1 MRRGPSLK
9 RKPEPDP
16 IYNSLLVSQ
25 LINQVLLDGKKD
37 LASNIVYSALELVE
51 KQTGSDPINTLKD
64 AFENVRPQIETKSR
78 RVGGTNYQVPMEVP
92 QRRSTT
98 LAIRWMVDSSR
109 KRGENTMSE
118 RLGREILDASLLI
131 NLLVDSKGK
140 IILNQA
146 LDLEDAEVGLNCLA
160 IPLYHEGKIDAVLG
174 VAGPAARI
182 PASQLRA
189 FASKLQRVSL

>member
-37 LASNIVYSALELVE
+37 LASNIVYTALQIVE
-51 KQTGSDPINTLKD
+51 EQTGSEPLNILKD

-109 KRGENTMSE
+109 KRGEKTMSE
-118 RLGREILDASLLI
+118 RLGREILDAS
-131 NLLVDSKGK
+131 NKTGASVKK
-140 IILNQA
+140 R
-146 LDLEDAEVGLNCLA
+146 EDVHKMAESN
-160 IPLYHEGKIDAVLG
+160 
-174 VAGPAARI
+174 
-182 PASQLRA
+182 RA
-189 FASKLQRVSL
+189 FAHYRW

>member
-37 LASNIVYSALELVE
+37 LASNIVYSAMQLVE
-51 KQTGSDPINTLKD
+51 KQTGSDPLNTLKD

-109 KRGENTMSE
+109 KRGEKTMSE
-118 RLGREILDASLLI
+118 RLGREILDAS
-131 NLLVDSKGK
+131 NKTGASVKK
-140 IILNQA
+140 R
-146 LDLEDAEVGLNCLA
+146 EDVHKMAEAN
-160 IPLYHEGKIDAVLG
+160 
-174 VAGPAARI
+174 
-182 PASQLRA
+182 RA
-189 FASKLQRVSL
+189 FAHYRW

>member
-1 MRRGPSLK
+1 MRRGPSLT

-16 IYNSLLVSQ
+16 TYNSLLVSQ

-37 LASNIVYSALELVE
+37 LASNIVYSALQLVE
-51 KQTGSDPINTLKD
+51 KQTSADPLNTLKD

-109 KRGENTMSE
+109 KRGEKTMSE
-118 RLGREILDASLLI
+118 RLGREILDAS
-131 NLLVDSKGK
+131 NKTGASVKK
-140 IILNQA
+140 R
-146 LDLEDAEVGLNCLA
+146 EDVHKMAESN
-160 IPLYHEGKIDAVLG
+160 
-174 VAGPAARI
+174 
-182 PASQLRA
+182 RA
-189 FASKLQRVSL
+189 FAHYRW

>member
-37 LASNIVYSALELVE
+37 LASNIVYSALQLVE
-51 KQTGSDPINTLKD
+51 KQTSADPLNILKD

-109 KRGENTMSE
+109 KRGEKTMSE
-118 RLGREILDASLLI
+118 RLGREILDAS
-131 NLLVDSKGK
+131 NKTGASVKK
-140 IILNQA
+140 R
-146 LDLEDAEVGLNCLA
+146 EDVHKMAESN
-160 IPLYHEGKIDAVLG
+160 
-174 VAGPAARI
+174 
-182 PASQLRA
+182 RA
-189 FASKLQRVSL
+189 FAHYRW

>member
-9 RKPEPDP
+9 RKPEPDT

-37 LASNIVYSALELVE
+37 LASNIVYSALEIVE
-51 KQTGSDPINTLKD
+51 KQTGSDPLNTLKD

-109 KRGENTMSE
+109 KRGEKTMSE
-118 RLGREILDASLLI
+118 RLGREILDAS
-131 NLLVDSKGK
+131 NKTGASVKK
-140 IILNQA
+140 R
-146 LDLEDAEVGLNCLA
+146 EDVHKMAESN
-160 IPLYHEGKIDAVLG
+160 
-174 VAGPAARI
+174 
-182 PASQLRA
+182 RA
-189 FASKLQRVSL
+189 FAHYRW

>member
-37 LASNIVYSALELVE
+37 SASNIVYSALELVE
-51 KQTGSDPINTLKD
+51 KQTGSDPLNTLKD

-109 KRGENTMSE
+109 KRGEKTMHE
-118 RLGREILDASLLI
+118 RLGREILDAS
-131 NLLVDSKGK
+131 NKTGASVKK
-140 IILNQA
+140 R
-146 LDLEDAEVGLNCLA
+146 EDVHKMAESN
-160 IPLYHEGKIDAVLG
+160 
-174 VAGPAARI
+174 
-182 PASQLRA
+182 RA
-189 FASKLQRVSL
+189 FAHYRW

>member
-37 LASNIVYSALELVE
+37 LASNIVYSAMKLVE
-51 KQTGSDPINTLKD
+51 KQTGSDPLNTLKD
-64 AFENVRPQIETKSR
+64 AFDNVRPQIETKSR

-98 LAIRWMVDSSR
+98 LAIRWLVDSSR
-109 KRGENTMSE
+109 KRGEKTMSE
-118 RLGREILDASLLI
+118 RLGREILDAS
-131 NLLVDSKGK
+131 NKTGASVKK
-140 IILNQA
+140 R
-146 LDLEDAEVGLNCLA
+146 EDVHKMAESN
-160 IPLYHEGKIDAVLG
+160 
-174 VAGPAARI
+174 
-182 PASQLRA
+182 RA
-189 FASKLQRVSL
+189 FAHYRW

>member
-9 RKPEPDP
+9 RRPEPDP

-37 LASNIVYSALELVE
+37 LASNIVYSALDLVE

-92 QRRSTT
+92 HRRGTT
-98 LAIRWMVDSSR
+98 LAIRWIVDASR
-109 KRGENTMSE
+109 KRGEKTMSE
-118 RLGREILDASLLI
+118 RLGREILDASK
-131 NLLVDSKGK
+131 NTGSSVKK
-140 IILNQA
+140 R
-146 LDLEDAEVGLNCLA
+146 EDVHKMAESN
-160 IPLYHEGKIDAVLG
+160 
-174 VAGPAARI
+174 
-182 PASQLRA
+182 RA
-189 FASKLQRVSL
+189 FAHYRW

>member
-9 RKPEPDP
+9 RKPEPDS

-37 LASNIVYSALELVE
+37 LASNIVYSALKLVE
-51 KQTGSDPINTLKD
+51 KQTGTDPLNTLKD

-118 RLGREILDASLLI
+118 RLGREILDAS
-131 NLLVDSKGK
+131 NKTGASVKKREDVHKMADS
-140 IILNQA
+140 N
-146 LDLEDAEVGLNCLA
+146 
-160 IPLYHEGKIDAVLG
+160 
-174 VAGPAARI
+174 
-182 PASQLRA
+182 RA
-189 FASKLQRVSL
+189 FAHYRW

>member
-37 LASNIVYSALELVE
+37 LASNIVYSAMKLVE
-51 KQTGSDPINTLKD
+51 KQTGSDPLNTLKD
-64 AFENVRPQIETKSR
+64 AFDNVRPQIETKSR

-109 KRGENTMSE
+109 KRGEKTMSE
-118 RLGREILDASLLI
+118 RLGREILDAS
-131 NLLVDSKGK
+131 NKTGASVKK
-140 IILNQA
+140 R
-146 LDLEDAEVGLNCLA
+146 EDIHKMAESN
-160 IPLYHEGKIDAVLG
+160 
-174 VAGPAARI
+174 
-182 PASQLRA
+182 RA
-189 FASKLQRVSL
+189 FAHYRW

>member
-9 RKPEPDP
+9 RRPEPDP

-37 LASNIVYSALELVE
+37 LASNIVYSALEIVE
-51 KQTGSDPINTLKD
+51 KQTGSDPLNTLKN

-109 KRGENTMSE
+109 KRGEKTMSE
-118 RLGREILDASLLI
+118 RLGREILDAS
-131 NLLVDSKGK
+131 NKTGASVKK
-140 IILNQA
+140 R
-146 LDLEDAEVGLNCLA
+146 EDVHKMAESN
-160 IPLYHEGKIDAVLG
+160 
-174 VAGPAARI
+174 
-182 PASQLRA
+182 RA
-189 FASKLQRVSL
+189 FAHYRW

>member
-9 RKPEPDP
+9 RRPEPDP

-37 LASNIVYSALELVE
+37 LASNIVYSALEIVE
-51 KQTGSDPINTLKD
+51 KQTGSDPLNTLKD
-64 AFENVRPQIETKSR
+64 AFENVRPQVETKSR

-109 KRGENTMSE
+109 KRGEKTMSE
-118 RLGREILDASLLI
+118 RLGREILDAS
-131 NLLVDSKGK
+131 NKTGASVKK
-140 IILNQA
+140 R
-146 LDLEDAEVGLNCLA
+146 EDVHKMAESN
-160 IPLYHEGKIDAVLG
+160 
-174 VAGPAARI
+174 
-182 PASQLRA
+182 RA
-189 FASKLQRVSL
+189 FAHYRW

>member
-37 LASNIVYSALELVE
+37 LASNSVYSAMKLVE
-51 KQTGSDPINTLKD
+51 KQTGSDPLNTLKD
-64 AFENVRPQIETKSR
+64 AFDNVRPQIETKSR

-109 KRGENTMSE
+109 KRGEKTMSE
-118 RLGREILDASLLI
+118 RLGREILDAS
-131 NLLVDSKGK
+131 NKTGASVKK
-140 IILNQA
+140 R
-146 LDLEDAEVGLNCLA
+146 EDVHKMAESN
-160 IPLYHEGKIDAVLG
+160 
-174 VAGPAARI
+174 
-182 PASQLRA
+182 RA
-189 FASKLQRVSL
+189 FAHYRW

>member
-51 KQTGSDPINTLKD
+51 KQIGSDPLNTLKD

-118 RLGREILDASLLI
+118 RLGREILDAS
-131 NLLVDSKGK
+131 NKTGASVKK
-140 IILNQA
+140 R
-146 LDLEDAEVGLNCLA
+146 EDVYKMAESN
-160 IPLYHEGKIDAVLG
+160 
-174 VAGPAARI
+174 
-182 PASQLRA
+182 RA
-189 FASKLQRVSL
+189 FAHYRW

>member
-51 KQTGSDPINTLKD
+51 KQTGSDPLNTLKD

-109 KRGENTMSE
+109 KRGEKTMSE
-118 RLGREILDASLLI
+118 RLGREILDAS
-131 NLLVDSKGK
+131 NKTGASVKK
-140 IILNQA
+140 R
-146 LDLEDAEVGLNCLA
+146 EDVYKMAESN
-160 IPLYHEGKIDAVLG
+160 
-174 VAGPAARI
+174 
-182 PASQLRA
+182 RA
-189 FASKLQRVSL
+189 FAHYRW

>member
-9 RKPEPDP
+9 RRPEPDT

-37 LASNIVYSALELVE
+37 LASNIVYSALEIVE
-51 KQTGSDPINTLKD
+51 KQTGSDPLNTLKD

-109 KRGENTMSE
+109 KRGEKTMSE
-118 RLGREILDASLLI
+118 RLGREILDAS
-131 NLLVDSKGK
+131 NKTGASVKK
-140 IILNQA
+140 R
-146 LDLEDAEVGLNCLA
+146 EDVHKMAESN
-160 IPLYHEGKIDAVLG
+160 
-174 VAGPAARI
+174 
-182 PASQLRA
+182 RA
-189 FASKLQRVSL
+189 FAHYRW